1 MSAPLAIGF
10 LRRFEPMTQLHQLSA
25 TDSAMLFVETPST
38 PNHIAPLFICDPSTL
53 PGGGKLRL
61 RQIRA
66 KMEQALEGAPNF
78 RRKLVR
84 APLDI
89 DEPYWVDDP
98 HFDLD
103 FHLRHIALPEPG
115 DWRQL
120 AIQFARLLS
129 RPLDNSRPM
138 WEMYVIEGLGRIDD
152 LPPGAFAVMLKIHH
166 SMIDGMGALAL
177 LNGMYEFEPKLPPEP
192 ASGKWQP
199 EPGPNITEMLT
210 RGYWH
215 ALSRPGRLAMRVGS
229 LLPGAARER
238 LSARGEDAAIMAGL
252 VAPKTPF
259 NGQITPAR
267 VFDWWRHPLA
277 EIKNLRGLA
286 PGSTVNDVALAI
298 VTGAMRRY
306 LLAKGALPQGN
317 LISLVPISIRSEAT
331 RDTPAGNEISLVNLP
346 MPTTVVDPVERLRL
360 ISAQMAQM
368 KNTDRALS
376 ARAIADLTS
385 SVPGTLA
392 GLAARAMTA
401 IGDRSGRAF
410 TANTFVTNVPGMT
423 VPMYFCGARI
433 VNIGGGGPCMN
444 NMGLVHLVG
453 SYCDWFNISIVGC
466 RDLLPDIDF
475 YIRCLDESAAEYLA
489 LHAEQPPSG
498 EAPAASKRRRP
509 STPRAASGRSVQTAR
524 AAGGRSV
531 RTPPAGAD

>member
-1 MSAPLAIGF
+1 
-10 LRRFEPMTQLHQLSA
+10 MTELHQLSA
-25 TDSAMLFVETPST
+25 TDSAMLFVETANT

-61 RQIRA
+61 KQIRA

-78 RRKLVR
+78 RRKLMR

-103 FHLRHIALPEPG
+103 FHLRHIALPAPG

-129 RPLDNSRPM
+129 RPLDTNRPM
-138 WEMYVIEGLGRIDD
+138 WEMYVIEGLDRIDD

-166 SMIDGMGALAL
+166 SMVDGMGALAL
-177 LNGMYEFEPKLPPEP
+177 LTGMYEFEPKLPPEP
-192 ASGKWQP
+192 SVPKWRP
-199 EPGPNITEMLT
+199 EPGPNVTEIWT

-215 ALSRPGRLAMRVGS
+215 ALTRPGRLAMRVGS
-229 LLPGAARER
+229 LLPGAVRER
-238 LSARGEDAAIMAGL
+238 LSGGSEGAPIKSRAI
-252 VAPKTPF
+252 APKTPF

-277 EIKNLRGLA
+277 EIKTLRGLA

-306 LLAKGALPQGN
+306 LLAKGALPDSN

-331 RDTPAGNEISLVNLP
+331 RDKSAGNEISLVNLP
-346 MPTTVVDPVERLRL
+346 LPTTDADPLERLKL
-360 ISAQMAQM
+360 IAAQMAQI
-368 KNTDRALS
+368 KNADRALS

-385 SVPGTLA
+385 SVPGALA
-392 GLAARAMTA
+392 GMAARAVSA
-401 IGDRSGRAF
+401 IGDRSGRALA
-410 TANTFVTNVPGMT
+410 TNTYVTNVPGMT

-453 SYCDWFNISIVGC
+453 SYCEWFNVSVVGC
-466 RDLLPDIDF
+466 RDLLPDIDV
-475 YIRCLDESAAEYLA
+475 YMRCLDESVAEYKA
-489 LHAEQPPSG
+489 LLDSAP
-498 EAPAASKRRRP
+498 PAA
-509 STPRAASGRSVQTAR
+509 PRARAKGKAR
-524 AAGGRSV
+524 DK
-531 RTPPAGAD
+531 T